1 MGLRKEKGRDGY
13 GKNKGKKEEKEEKG
27 GWEQDG
33 HWEAGAN
40 KKGER

>member
-1 MGLRKEKGRDGY
+1 MEKVERTVMGRIKEKR
-13 GKNKGKKEEKEEKG
+13 KKKKEKEE
-27 GWEQDG
+27 WEQDG